1 MALSGAFSSMLITAQ
16 RHWWKGILKLW
27 RHSAV
32 FSLSFDYIPNYG
44 ASKQLN
50 QAWMFEQIQMAVEL
64 CSTAQLFFF
73 FLPVSVRKE
82 TFDERLS
89 WLQGS
94 IVSEWHHHTF
104 LDDSMSSQFVAC
116 VFGSART
123 PREKGCLLE
132 QYRYFL
138 FFFFLWSK
146 HKRQFCLQGCGSLS

>member
-27 RHSAV
+27 RHSTV

-64 CSTAQLFFF
+64 CCCTLSTAQLFFF
-73 FLPVSVRKE
+73 FYQWVWERNVCWKTILITRVNSIRVTSPHISWWFYVITVCCLCVWERSHIQR
-82 TFDERLS
+82 ERL
-89 WLQGS
+89 LAGT
-94 IVSEWHHHTF
+94 VLPF
-104 LDDSMSSQFVAC
+104 
-116 VFGSART
+116 
-123 PREKGCLLE
+123 
-132 QYRYFL
+132 

-146 HKRQFCLQGCGSLS
+146 HKRQFCL